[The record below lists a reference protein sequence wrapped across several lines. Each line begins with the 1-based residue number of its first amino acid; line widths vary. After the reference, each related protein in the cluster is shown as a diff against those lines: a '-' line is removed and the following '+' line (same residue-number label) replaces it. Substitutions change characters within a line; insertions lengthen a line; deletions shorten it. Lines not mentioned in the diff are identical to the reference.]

1 MHFTLKLLIMQ
12 PLLAVITANMLL
24 LVNMGKDFAKL
35 ALNQHKKLKGKIS
48 VSLKDKLDSP
58 DKLSTYYTPGVAA
71 VSSYVASHPSETR
84 EYTWLNNS
92 VAVISDGSAVLG
104 LGNIGP
110 YGALPVMEGKAML
123 FKHFANIDAIPII
136 IDVHSADDIV
146 ATVKAI
152 APSFG
157 GINLEDIAAPICFE
171 VEERLKKEL
180 KIPVF
185 HDDQHG
191 TAVVVLAGLINA
203 IKVTRRDLSK
213 CRIVVVGAGAA
224 GTAVMKLIHL
234 YAKPEI
240 LVVDSKG
247 IISKDRR
254 DLNREK
260 KKLLEYTNHNNLS
273 GSLTNALTNADIFI
287 GVSAPGL
294 LSERMVKTMAK
305 DPIIFAMANPVPE
318 IMPDQAKKAGVAIM
332 ATGRSDFPNQV
343 NNALAFPGIF
353 RGALD
358 NKVSQITN
366 EHKIAAAETIA
377 KLVENP
383 TADCII
389 PSVLDGRLVPVISK
403 VIK

>member
-1 MHFTLKLLIMQ
+1 MKKDY
-12 PLLAVITANMLL
+12 
-24 LVNMGKDFAKL
+24 GKI
-35 ALNQHKKLKGKIS
+35 ALEQHKKLRGKIS
-48 VSLKDKLDSP
+48 VSLKDKLDTP
-58 DKLSTYYTPGVAA
+58 EKLSTYYTPGVAA
-71 VSSYVASHPSETR
+71 VSSFVAENPR
-84 EYTWLNNS
+84 QARDYTWLNNS

-123 FKHFANIDAIPII
+123 FKHFADIDAVPII

-146 ATVKAI
+146 TTVKAI

-191 TAVVVLAGLINA
+191 TAVVVLAGLINSMK
-203 IKVTRRDLSK
+203 ITGRKLKDCK
-213 CRIVVVGAGAA
+213 IVCVGAGAA

-247 IISKDRR
+247 IISPSRT
-254 DLNREK
+254 DLNSEK
-260 KKLLEYTNHNNLS
+260 KKLLKFTNKKDKNGTLADAMK
-273 GSLTNALTNADIFI
+273 GADIFI

-294 LSERMVKTMAK
+294 VTAGMVKTMAK
-305 DPIIFAMANPVPE
+305 DPIIFAMANPTPE
-318 IMPDQAKKAGVAIM
+318 IMPDIAKKAGVAIM

-358 NKVSQITN
+358 NKVSQISDK
-366 EHKIAAAETIA
+366 HKIAAAEAIA
-377 KLVENP
+377 DLVKDP
-383 TADCII
+383 TPECII
-389 PSVLDGRLVPVISK
+389 PSVLDKRLVPTISK
-403 VIK
+403 VII